1 MSDIDRLS
9 RRMSFK
15 LPIVLRYTIGLS
27 CLFGIVHLT
36 FARSFKPLKK
46 HLLAMPFYI
55 MGLCHEE
62 LYQLYCIKTGQPV
75 VWRERGKNLYEQ
87 QLKEKQR
94 LRELD
99 EKMKLQGRTLNE
111 QLDKPLN
118 AEL

>member
-1 MSDIDRLS
+1 
-9 RRMSFK
+9 
-15 LPIVLRYTIGLS
+15 
-27 CLFGIVHLT
+27 
-36 FARSFKPLKK
+36 
-46 HLLAMPFYI
+46 MPFYI

-118 AEL
+118 AELWTIFYKTVLTFLLIIFMYLFENQTSLSYL